1 MSAILPTF
9 YIILLLGL
17 ILLGL
22 ILVAVG
28 SVLLLRSKNKLA
40 GGLTTAVGAVF
51 TIFPLL
57 ILLAILNVTRIQG

>member
-17 ILLGL
+17 TLLGL

-40 GGLTTAVGAVF
+40 GGLTTAVGTVF
-51 TIFPLL
+51 TIFPLI
-57 ILLAILNVTRIQG
+57 ILLAILNVARIQG